1 MTHILVIGGG
11 GREHALAWK
20 LAQSPRVTRISVAP
34 GNGGMADIPIASSV
48 DIDATDI
55 VSLIDYVDT
64 EAVDLTVVGPEEP
77 LAGGLVNQ
85 FEAAGLRIF
94 GPQRRAAMIETSKS
108 HAKELMI
115 RYGVP
120 TAPFVEFTE
129 LLPAMEY
136 VVTHP
141 VDELVIKADGLAQG
155 KGVFLPRGESD
166 AEGILRALLERD
178 ALGSAGHRVIIEN
191 RLLGPEVSVM
201 AFCDGHTLASMPG
214 VCDYKRLYDQ
224 DRGPNTGGMGAI
236 APTPALTPALSRRIE
251 QEILLPVL
259 HGLAADGSMF
269 RGVLYAGVILAEDG
283 PLALEMNVRFGDP
296 GAQVVL
302 PLLESDLLDVID
314 ACLDGTLESLDLRWR
329 DETAVA
335 VVMVTQSYPARRNPN
350 HVIWQSAPLPPH
362 VQAFHAGTRIS
373 DDTALVTTGG
383 RVLGLTAVAPDPRT
397 AIALAYEAVQR
408 VHFDGAHFRSD
419 IGAEAL
425 APHQRR

>member
-20 LAQSPRVTRISVAP
+20 LAQSPRATRISVAP
-34 GNGGMADIPIASSV
+34 GNGGMAMIPTAASV

-77 LAGGLVNQ
+77 LAGGLVDQ

-94 GPQRRAAMIETSKS
+94 GPQRSAAMIETSKS
-108 HAKELMI
+108 HAKHLMQ

-136 VVTHP
+136 VVTHL

-155 KGVFLPRGESD
+155 KGVFLPRGEDD

-178 ALGSAGHRVIIEN
+178 ALGPAGHRVIIEH
-191 RLLGPEVSVM
+191 RMQGPEVSVM
-201 AFCDGHTLASMPG
+201 AFCDGETLAPMPG
-214 VCDYKRLYDQ
+214 VCDHKRLRDE

-236 APTPALTPALSRRIE
+236 APSPALTPDLARRVE
-251 QEILLPVL
+251 REILLPVL
-259 HGLAADGSMF
+259 HGLAADGMTF
-269 RGVLYAGVILAEDG
+269 RGVLYAGVILAEQG

-314 ACLDGTLESLDLRWR
+314 ACLDGTLDPAALRWR
-329 DETAVA
+329 DETAVS
-335 VVMVTQSYPARRNPN
+335 VVMVTEGYPTRRDPG
-350 HVIWQSAPLPPH
+350 LP
-362 VQAFHAGTRIS
+362 VRA
-373 DDTALVTTGG
+373 
-383 RVLGLTAVAPDPRT
+383 
-397 AIALAYEAVQR
+397 ALALANWSR
-408 VHFDGAHFRSD
+408 PAGAWST
-419 IGAEAL
+419 
-425 APHQRR
+425 